1 LVKYRAIP
9 LIQVTAQDN
18 VYLGVLLLPMN
29 SLLRF
34 FESRLSAFPDTPMP
48 LPREGLIKF
57 LWACTKGLRGWLL
70 LFMILSA
77 GIGIYEAM
85 LFAWIGN
92 LVDWLGTYTPQNLW
106 AEKGD
111 TMLLMLAVLII
122 SPFWIALSSLIHFQ
136 TLQGVFPMQMRWR
149 FHQRM
154 LGQSMQ
160 FYQDEFS
167 GRVSAKV
174 MQTALAVRETVMTVT
189 DMFMYVTVYFIT
201 TSVILFNLDS
211 LLLIPFVV
219 WFVLVGLT
227 MWYFI
232 PKLKQTAVI
241 QADARALMTGRI
253 TDAYANIMTVKL
265 FSHSRR
271 ELGYA
276 KNAMGQFLG
285 TVHAQMRW
293 VSYLEVSTHLI
304 SVILVSSTAGIAL
317 YLWQQGAVGVG
328 AIAAATAMALRL
340 NGLTRWIMW
349 QTASLFESIGTVQDG
364 MRTLSA
370 PQTIVDKP
378 NAPALKVTNGN
389 IVFDHVDFSYEGEN
403 GVAAIQTGAKVDEV
417 KTAATTLETSRVRLL
432 DDFHLDIKAGEK
444 IGLVGRSGAGKSTL
458 VNLLLRFFDVDS
470 GKIYIDGQAIN
481 EVTQE
486 SLRQQIGMVTQD
498 TSLLH
503 RTVRE
508 NIAYGRPDATDD
520 EIIFATKQAQAW
532 DFIKELYD
540 DKGNTALDTQVGE
553 RGVKLSGGQRQRIA
567 ISRVMLKNAP
577 ILLLDEATSA
587 LDSEIEFAITES
599 LNDIMTGKTVIAI
612 AHRLST
618 IAALDRLVV
627 MDKGHIIEQG
637 SHNELLVLNGVY
649 ARLWH
654 RQSGGFL
661 GEDS

>member
-1 LVKYRAIP
+1 
-9 LIQVTAQDN
+9 
-18 VYLGVLLLPMN
+18 MN
-29 SLLRF
+29 ALFRF
-34 FESRLSAFPDTPMP
+34 FETRLRAFPETPMP
-48 LPREGLIKF
+48 LPSPREGMLKF
-57 LWACTKGLRGWLL
+57 MWACTKGLRGWLL

-92 LVDWLGTYTPQNLW
+92 IVDWLGVYTPQNLW

-111 TMLLMLAVLII
+111 MLLLILAVMIL
-122 SPFWIALSSLIHFQ
+122 SPLWIALSSFIHFQ

-174 MQTALAVRETVMTVT
+174 MQTALAVRDTVMTVT
-189 DMFMYVTVYFIT
+189 DMFMYVAVYFIT
-201 TSVILFNLDS
+201 SGIILFNLDS
-211 LLLIPFVV
+211 LLLIPFIV
-219 WFVLVGLT
+219 WFVLVWLA

-232 PKLKQTAVI
+232 PKLKQTAIV

-271 ELGYA
+271 ELDYA

-304 SVILVSSTAGIAL
+304 SVILVSSTAGIGI
-317 YLWQQGAVGVG
+317 YLWQQSAVGVG

-378 NAPALKVTNGN
+378 NASILKVSDGH
-389 IVFDHVDFSYEGEN
+389 IVFDHVDFSYEGEDDATGLN
-403 GVAAIQTGAKVDEV
+403 KHKSGKPLDNMNEDAAIPAADSAAGTSYV
-417 KTAATTLETSRVRLL
+417 KLL
-432 DDFHLDIKAGEK
+432 DNFYLDIKSGEK

-458 VNLLLRFFDVDS
+458 VNLLLRFFDVDK
-470 GKIYIDGQAIN
+470 GKIYIDGQAID

-508 NIAYGRPDATDD
+508 NIAYGRPDATDE
-520 EIIFATKQAQAW
+520 EIIIAAKQAQAW
-532 DFIKELYD
+532 DFIKDLYD
-540 DKGNTALDTQVGE
+540 DKGNAGLDTQVGE

-627 MDKGHIIEQG
+627 MDKGRIIEQG
-637 SHNELLVLNGVY
+637 SHDELLAFNGVY
-649 ARLWH
+649 ARLWQ

>member
-1 LVKYRAIP
+1 
-9 LIQVTAQDN
+9 
-18 VYLGVLLLPMN
+18 MN
-29 SLLRF
+29 ALFRF
-34 FESRLSAFPDTPMP
+34 FETRLPAFPETPMP
-48 LPREGLIKF
+48 LPSPRDGMLKF
-57 LWACTKGLRGWLL
+57 LWACTNGLRGWLL
-70 LFMILSA
+70 IFMILSA

-92 LVDWLGTYTPQNLW
+92 IVDWLGVYTPQNLW
-106 AEKGD
+106 LEKGD
-111 TMLLMLAVLII
+111 MLLLMLAVMIV
-122 SPFWIALSSLIHFQ
+122 SPLWIALSSFIHFQ

-174 MQTALAVRETVMTVT
+174 MQTALAVRDTVMTVT

-201 TSVILFNLDS
+201 SGVILFNLDS
-211 LLLIPFVV
+211 LLLIPFIV
-219 WFVLVGLT
+219 WLVLVALT
-227 MWYFI
+227 IWYFI
-232 PKLKQTAVI
+232 PKLKQTAIV

-271 ELGYA
+271 ELSYA

-304 SVILVSSTAGIAL
+304 SVILVSSTAAIGL

-370 PQTIVDKP
+370 PQKIIDKP
-378 NAPALKVTNGN
+378 NAPALKVTEGR
-389 IVFDHVDFSYEGEN
+389 IVFDHVDFSYENHDNTGIEGEH
-403 GVAAIQTGAKVDEV
+403 IDEV
-417 KTAATTLETSRVRLL
+417 NALATTTTKLL
-432 DDFHLDIKAGEK
+432 DNFYLDIKPGEK

-470 GKIYIDGQAIN
+470 GKILIDGQAID

-508 NIAYGRPDATDD
+508 NIAYGRPDATDE
-520 EIIFATKQAQAW
+520 EIITAAKQAQAW
-532 DFIKELYD
+532 DFIKDLYD
-540 DKGNTALDTQVGE
+540 DKGNTGLDTQVGE

-627 MDKGHIIEQG
+627 MDKGQIIEQG
-637 SHNELLVLNGVY
+637 SHDELLNLHGVY

>member
-1 LVKYRAIP
+1 
-9 LIQVTAQDN
+9 
-18 VYLGVLLLPMN
+18 MN
-29 SLLRF
+29 ALFRF
-34 FESRLSAFPDTPMP
+34 FETRLRAFPETPMP
-48 LPREGLIKF
+48 LPSPREGMLKF
-57 LWACTKGLRGWLL
+57 MWACTKGLRGWLL

-92 LVDWLGTYTPQNLW
+92 IVDWLGVYTPQNLW

-111 TMLLMLAVLII
+111 MLLLILAVMIL
-122 SPFWIALSSLIHFQ
+122 SPLWIALSSFIHFQ

-174 MQTALAVRETVMTVT
+174 MQTALAVRDTVMTVT
-189 DMFMYVTVYFIT
+189 DMFMYVAVYFIT
-201 TSVILFNLDS
+201 SGIILFNLDS
-211 LLLIPFVV
+211 LLLIPFIV
-219 WFVLVGLT
+219 WFVLVWLA

-232 PKLKQTAVI
+232 PKLKQTAIV

-271 ELGYA
+271 ELDYA

-304 SVILVSSTAGIAL
+304 SVILVSSTAGIGI
-317 YLWQQGAVGVG
+317 YLWQQSAVGVG

-378 NAPALKVTNGN
+378 NASILKVSDGH
-389 IVFDHVDFSYEGEN
+389 IVFDHVDFSYEGEDDATGLN
-403 GVAAIQTGAKVDEV
+403 KHKSDKPLDNMNEDAAIPAADSAAGTSYAK
-417 KTAATTLETSRVRLL
+417 LL
-432 DDFHLDIKAGEK
+432 DNFYLDIKSGEK

-458 VNLLLRFFDVDS
+458 VNLLLRFFDVDK
-470 GKIYIDGQAIN
+470 GKIYIDGQAID

-508 NIAYGRPDATDD
+508 NIAYGRPDATDE
-520 EIIFATKQAQAW
+520 EIIIAAKQAQAW
-532 DFIKELYD
+532 DFIKDLYD
-540 DKGNTALDTQVGE
+540 DKGNTGLDTQVGE

-627 MDKGHIIEQG
+627 MDKGRIIEQG
-637 SHNELLVLNGVY
+637 SHDELLALNGVY
-649 ARLWH
+649 ARLWQ

>member
-1 LVKYRAIP
+1 
-9 LIQVTAQDN
+9 
-18 VYLGVLLLPMN
+18 MN
-29 SLLRF
+29 ALFRF
-34 FESRLSAFPDTPMP
+34 FETRLPAFPETPMP
-48 LPREGLIKF
+48 LPSPRDGMLKF
-57 LWACTKGLRGWLL
+57 LWACTNGLRGWLL
-70 LFMILSA
+70 IFMILSA

-92 LVDWLGTYTPQNLW
+92 IVDWLGVYTPQNLW
-106 AEKGD
+106 LEKGD
-111 TMLLMLAVLII
+111 MLLLMLAVMIM
-122 SPFWIALSSLIHFQ
+122 SPLWIALSSFIHFQ

-174 MQTALAVRETVMTVT
+174 MQTALAVRDTVMTVT

-201 TSVILFNLDS
+201 SGVILFNLDS
-211 LLLIPFVV
+211 LLLIPFIV
-219 WFVLVGLT
+219 WLVLVALT
-227 MWYFI
+227 IWYFI
-232 PKLKQTAVI
+232 PKLKQTAIV

-271 ELGYA
+271 ELSYA

-304 SVILVSSTAGIAL
+304 SVILVSSTAAIGL

-370 PQTIVDKP
+370 PQKIIDKP
-378 NAPALKVTNGN
+378 NAPALKVTEGR
-389 IVFDHVDFSYEGEN
+389 IVFDHVDFSYENDSDAVEGDSLD
-403 GVAAIQTGAKVDEV
+403 TV
-417 KTAATTLETSRVRLL
+417 KTSATPTTKTKLL
-432 DDFHLDIKAGEK
+432 DNFYLDIKPGEK

-470 GKIYIDGQAIN
+470 GKILIDGQAID

-508 NIAYGRPDATDD
+508 NIAYGRPDATDE
-520 EIIFATKQAQAW
+520 EIITAAKQAQAW
-532 DFIKELYD
+532 DFIKDLYD
-540 DKGNTALDTQVGE
+540 DKGNTGLDTQVGE

-618 IAALDRLVV
+618 IAALDRLVI
-627 MDKGHIIEQG
+627 MDKGQIIEQG
-637 SHNELLVLNGVY
+637 SHDELLNLHGVY

>member
-1 LVKYRAIP
+1 
-9 LIQVTAQDN
+9 
-18 VYLGVLLLPMN
+18 MN
-29 SLLRF
+29 ALFRF
-34 FESRLSAFPDTPMP
+34 FETRLPAFPETPMP
-48 LPREGLIKF
+48 LPSPRDGMLKF
-57 LWACTKGLRGWLL
+57 LWACTNGLRGWLL
-70 LFMILSA
+70 IFMILSA

-92 LVDWLGTYTPQNLW
+92 IVDWLGVYTPQNLW
-106 AEKGD
+106 LEKGD
-111 TMLLMLAVLII
+111 MLLLMLAVMIM
-122 SPFWIALSSLIHFQ
+122 SPLWIALSSFIHFQ

-174 MQTALAVRETVMTVT
+174 MQTALAVRDTVMTVT

-201 TSVILFNLDS
+201 SGVILFNLDS
-211 LLLIPFVV
+211 LLLIPFIV
-219 WFVLVGLT
+219 WLVLVALT
-227 MWYFI
+227 IWYFI
-232 PKLKQTAVI
+232 PKLKQTAIV

-271 ELGYA
+271 ELSYA

-293 VSYLEVSTHLI
+293 VSYLEVSTHMI
-304 SVILVSSTAGIAL
+304 SVILVSSTAAIGL

-370 PQTIVDKP
+370 PQKIIDKP
-378 NAPALKVTNGN
+378 NAPALKVTEGR
-389 IVFDHVDFSYEGEN
+389 IVFDHVDFSYENDSDAVEGDSLD
-403 GVAAIQTGAKVDEV
+403 TV
-417 KTAATTLETSRVRLL
+417 KTSATPTTKTKLL
-432 DDFHLDIKAGEK
+432 DNFYLDIKPGEK

-470 GKIYIDGQAIN
+470 GKILIDGQAID

-508 NIAYGRPDATDD
+508 NIAYGRPDATDE
-520 EIIFATKQAQAW
+520 EIITAAKQAQAW
-532 DFIKELYD
+532 DFIKDLYD
-540 DKGNTALDTQVGE
+540 DKGNTGLDTQVGE

-627 MDKGHIIEQG
+627 MDKGQIIEQG
-637 SHNELLVLNGVY
+637 SHDELLNLHGVY

>member
-1 LVKYRAIP
+1 
-9 LIQVTAQDN
+9 
-18 VYLGVLLLPMN
+18 
-29 SLLRF
+29 
-34 FESRLSAFPDTPMP
+34 MP
-48 LPREGLIKF
+48 LPSPREGMLKF
-57 LWACTKGLRGWLL
+57 MWACTKGLRGWLL

-92 LVDWLGTYTPQNLW
+92 IVDWLGVYTPQNLW

-111 TMLLMLAVLII
+111 MLLLILAVMIL
-122 SPFWIALSSLIHFQ
+122 SPLWIALSSFIHFQ

-174 MQTALAVRETVMTVT
+174 MQTALAVRDTVMTVT
-189 DMFMYVTVYFIT
+189 DMFMYVAVYFIT
-201 TSVILFNLDS
+201 SGIILFNLDS
-211 LLLIPFVV
+211 LLLIPFIV
-219 WFVLVGLT
+219 WFVLVWLA

-232 PKLKQTAVI
+232 PKLKQTAIV

-271 ELGYA
+271 ELDYA

-304 SVILVSSTAGIAL
+304 SVILVSSTAGIGI
-317 YLWQQGAVGVG
+317 YLWQQSAVGVG

-378 NAPALKVTNGN
+378 NASILKVSDGR
-389 IVFDHVDFSYEGEN
+389 IVFDRVDFSYEGEDDATGLN
-403 GVAAIQTGAKVDEV
+403 KHKSDKPLDNMNEDAAIPAADSAAGTSYAK
-417 KTAATTLETSRVRLL
+417 LL
-432 DDFHLDIKAGEK
+432 DNFYLDIKPGEK

-458 VNLLLRFFDVDS
+458 VNLLLRFFDVDK
-470 GKIYIDGQAIN
+470 GKIYIDGQAID

-508 NIAYGRPDATDD
+508 NIAYGRPDATDE
-520 EIIFATKQAQAW
+520 EIITAAKQAQAW
-532 DFIKELYD
+532 DFIKDLYD
-540 DKGNTALDTQVGE
+540 DKGNTGLDTQVGE

-627 MDKGHIIEQG
+627 MDKGRIIEQG
-637 SHNELLVLNGVY
+637 SHDELLALNGVY
-649 ARLWH
+649 ARLWQ

>member
-1 LVKYRAIP
+1 
-9 LIQVTAQDN
+9 
-18 VYLGVLLLPMN
+18 MN
-29 SLLRF
+29 ALFRF
-34 FESRLSAFPDTPMP
+34 FENRLSAFPDTPMP
-48 LPREGLIKF
+48 LPSPRDGLLKF
-57 LWACTKGLRGWLL
+57 LWACTTGLRGWLL
-70 LFMILSA
+70 LFVILSA
-77 GIGIYEAM
+77 GIGVYEAM

-92 LVDWLGTYTPQNLW
+92 IVDWLGIYTPAMLW

-111 TMLLMLAVLII
+111 MLLLMLAVMLA
-122 SPFWIALSSLIHFQ
+122 SPVWIALTSFIHFQ

-174 MQTALAVRETVMTVT
+174 MQTALAVRDTVLTVA
-189 DMFMYVTVYFIT
+189 DMFTYVTVYFIT

-219 WFVLVGLT
+219 WFVLVALAI
-227 MWYFI
+227 WFFI
-232 PKLKQTAVI
+232 PRLKRTAIV

-304 SVILVSSTAGIAL
+304 SVILVSSTAGIGL

-370 PQTIVDKP
+370 PQTIVDVP
-378 NAPALKVTNGN
+378 NAQELKVTDGH
-389 IVFDHVDFSYEGEN
+389 IVFDHVDFSYESENVTDIEGERIDEIKPSS
-403 GVAAIQTGAKVDEV
+403 ALTKSEV
-417 KTAATTLETSRVRLL
+417 KLL
-432 DDFHLDIKAGEK
+432 DNFYLDIKPGEK

-470 GKIYIDGQAIN
+470 GKICIDGQAID
-481 EVTQE
+481 EVTQD
-486 SLRQQIGMVTQD
+486 SLRAQIGMVTQD

-503 RTVRE
+503 RTIRE
-508 NIAYGRPDATDD
+508 NIAYGRPDASNE
-520 EIIFATKQAQAW
+520 EIIVATKQAQAW
-532 DFIKELYD
+532 DFIKDLYD
-540 DKGNTALDTQVGE
+540 DKGNTGLDTQVGE

-627 MDKGHIIEQG
+627 MDRGRIIEQG
-637 SHNELLVLNGVY
+637 SHEELLALNGVY
-649 ARLWH
+649 AGLWQ

-661 GEDS
+661 GAES

>member
-1 LVKYRAIP
+1 
-9 LIQVTAQDN
+9 
-18 VYLGVLLLPMN
+18 MN
-29 SLLRF
+29 ALFRF
-34 FESRLSAFPDTPMP
+34 FENRLPAFPESPMP
-48 LPREGLIKF
+48 LPSPRDGLLRF

-85 LFAWIGN
+85 LFAWIGDI
-92 LVDWLGTYTPQNLW
+92 VDWLGIYTPQNLW
-106 AEKGD
+106 TEKGD
-111 TMLLMLAVLII
+111 MLLLMFAVMLV
-122 SPFWIALSSLIHFQ
+122 SPFWIALSSFIHFQ

-174 MQTALAVRETVMTVT
+174 MQTALAVRDTVMTVT

-201 TSVILFNLDS
+201 TGVILFNLDS
-211 LLLIPFVV
+211 LLLIPFIA

-227 MWYFI
+227 MWFFI
-232 PKLKQTAVI
+232 PRLKRTAIV
-241 QADARALMTGRI
+241 QADARALMVGRI

-304 SVILVSSTAGIAL
+304 SVILVSSTAGIGL

-370 PQTIVDKP
+370 PQTIIDKP
-378 NAPALKVTNGN
+378 NAPALNVTDGH
-389 IVFDHVDFSYEGEN
+389 IVFDHVDFSYEGEEN
-403 GVAAIQTGAKVDEV
+403 TDVEGERVDEIE
-417 KTAATTLETSRVRLL
+417 TAATALNASQIKLL
-432 DDFHLDIKAGEK
+432 DNFYLDIKPGEK

-458 VNLLLRFFDVDS
+458 VNLLLRFFDVDK
-470 GKIYIDGQAIN
+470 GKILIDGQAID

-486 SLRQQIGMVTQD
+486 SLRGQIGMVTQD

-508 NIAYGRPDATDD
+508 NIAYGRPDASDE
-520 EIIFATKQAQAW
+520 EIIHAAKQAQAW
-532 DFIKELYD
+532 DFIKDLYD
-540 DKGNTALDTQVGE
+540 DKGNTGLDTQVGE

-627 MDKGHIIEQG
+627 MDQGHIIEQG
-637 SHNELLVLNGVY
+637 SHDELLAIDGVY
-649 ARLWH
+649 ARLWQ

>member
-1 LVKYRAIP
+1 
-9 LIQVTAQDN
+9 
-18 VYLGVLLLPMN
+18 
-29 SLLRF
+29 
-34 FESRLSAFPDTPMP
+34 MP
-48 LPREGLIKF
+48 LPSPREGMLKF
-57 LWACTKGLRGWLL
+57 MWACTKGLRGWLL

-92 LVDWLGTYTPQNLW
+92 IVDWLGVYTPQNLW

-111 TMLLMLAVLII
+111 MLLLILAVMIL
-122 SPFWIALSSLIHFQ
+122 SPLWIALSSFIHFQ

-174 MQTALAVRETVMTVT
+174 MQTALAVRDTVMTVT
-189 DMFMYVTVYFIT
+189 DMFMYVAVYFIT
-201 TSVILFNLDS
+201 SGIILFNLDS
-211 LLLIPFVV
+211 LLLIPFIV
-219 WFVLVGLT
+219 WFVLVWLA

-232 PKLKQTAVI
+232 PKLKQTAIV

-271 ELGYA
+271 ELDYA

-304 SVILVSSTAGIAL
+304 SVILVSSTAGIGI
-317 YLWQQGAVGVG
+317 YLWQQSAVGVG

-378 NAPALKVTNGN
+378 NASILKVSDGH
-389 IVFDHVDFSYEGEN
+389 IVFDHVDFSYEGEDDATGLN
-403 GVAAIQTGAKVDEV
+403 KHKSDKPLDNMNEDAVIPAADSAAGTSYAK
-417 KTAATTLETSRVRLL
+417 LL
-432 DDFHLDIKAGEK
+432 DNFYLDIKSGEK

-458 VNLLLRFFDVDS
+458 VNLLLRFFDVDK
-470 GKIYIDGQAIN
+470 GKIYIDGQAID

-508 NIAYGRPDATDD
+508 NIAYGRPDATDE
-520 EIIFATKQAQAW
+520 EIITAAKQAQAW
-532 DFIKELYD
+532 DFIKDLYD
-540 DKGNTALDTQVGE
+540 DKGNTGLDTQVGE

-627 MDKGHIIEQG
+627 MDKGRIIEQG
-637 SHNELLVLNGVY
+637 SHDELLALNGVY
-649 ARLWH
+649 ARLWQ

>member
-1 LVKYRAIP
+1 
-9 LIQVTAQDN
+9 
-18 VYLGVLLLPMN
+18 MN
-29 SLLRF
+29 ALFRF
-34 FESRLSAFPDTPMP
+34 FENRLPAFPETPMP
-48 LPREGLIKF
+48 LPSPRDGMLKF
-57 LWACTKGLRGWLL
+57 LWACTNGLRGWLL
-70 LFMILSA
+70 LFMVLSA

-92 LVDWLGTYTPQNLW
+92 IVDWLGVYTPQNLW

-111 TMLLMLAVLII
+111 MLLLMLAVMIV
-122 SPFWIALSSLIHFQ
+122 SPIWITLSSLVHFQ

-174 MQTALAVRETVMTVT
+174 MQTALAVRDTVMTVT
-189 DMFMYVTVYFIT
+189 DMFMYVAVYFIT
-201 TSVILFNLDS
+201 SGVILFNLDS
-211 LLLIPFVV
+211 LLLIPFIV
-219 WFVLVGLT
+219 WFVLVALCI
-227 MWYFI
+227 WYFI
-232 PKLKQTAVI
+232 PKLKLTAIV

-271 ELGYA
+271 ELSYA

-293 VSYLEVSTHLI
+293 VSYLEVSTHMI
-304 SVILVSSTAGIAL
+304 SVILVSGTAGIGI

-378 NAPALKVTNGN
+378 NAPTVKVTEGR
-389 IVFDHVDFSYEGEN
+389 IVFDHVDFSYEHDDNTDIEGEH
-403 GVAAIQTGAKVDEV
+403 IDEV
-417 KTAATTLETSRVRLL
+417 NASATKTTKLL
-432 DDFHLDIKAGEK
+432 DNFYLDIKPGEK

-458 VNLLLRFFDVDS
+458 VNLLLRFFDVDK
-470 GKIYIDGQAIN
+470 GKILIDGQAIDD
-481 EVTQE
+481 VTQE

-508 NIAYGRPDATDD
+508 NIAYGRPDATDE
-520 EIIFATKQAQAW
+520 EIMTAAKQAQAW
-532 DFIKELYD
+532 DFIKDLYD
-540 DKGNTALDTQVGE
+540 DKGNTGLNTQVGE

-627 MDKGHIIEQG
+627 MDKGQIIEQG
-637 SHNELLVLNGVY
+637 SHDELLALQGVY

>member
-1 LVKYRAIP
+1 
-9 LIQVTAQDN
+9 
-18 VYLGVLLLPMN
+18 MN
-29 SLLRF
+29 ALFRF
-34 FESRLSAFPDTPMP
+34 FENRLSAFPDTPMP
-48 LPREGLIKF
+48 LPSPRDGLLKF
-57 LWACTKGLRGWLL
+57 LWACTTGLRGWLL
-70 LFMILSA
+70 LFVILSA
-77 GIGIYEAM
+77 GIGVYEAM

-92 LVDWLGTYTPQNLW
+92 IVDWLGIYTPAMLW

-111 TMLLMLAVLII
+111 MLLLMLAVMIA
-122 SPFWIALSSLIHFQ
+122 SPVWIALTSFIHFQ

-174 MQTALAVRETVMTVT
+174 MQTALAVRDTVLTVA
-189 DMFMYVTVYFIT
+189 DMFTYVTVYFIT

-219 WFVLVGLT
+219 WFVLVALAI
-227 MWYFI
+227 WFFI
-232 PKLKQTAVI
+232 PRLKRTAIV

-304 SVILVSSTAGIAL
+304 SVILVRSTAGIGL

-370 PQTIVDKP
+370 PQTIVDAP
-378 NAPALKVTNGN
+378 NAQELKVTDGH
-389 IVFDHVDFSYEGEN
+389 IVFDHVDFSYESENVTDIEGERIDEIKPSS
-403 GVAAIQTGAKVDEV
+403 ALTKSEV
-417 KTAATTLETSRVRLL
+417 KLL
-432 DDFHLDIKAGEK
+432 DNFYLDIKPGEK

-470 GKIYIDGQAIN
+470 GKICIDGQAID
-481 EVTQE
+481 EVTQD
-486 SLRQQIGMVTQD
+486 SLRAQIGMVTQD

-503 RTVRE
+503 RTIRE
-508 NIAYGRPDATDD
+508 NIAYGRPDASDE
-520 EIIFATKQAQAW
+520 EIIVATKQAQAW
-532 DFIKELYD
+532 DFIKDLYD
-540 DKGNTALDTQVGE
+540 DKGNTGLDTQVGE

-627 MDKGHIIEQG
+627 MDRGRIIEQG
-637 SHNELLVLNGVY
+637 SHEELLALNGVY
-649 ARLWH
+649 AGLWQ

-661 GEDS
+661 GAES

>member
-1 LVKYRAIP
+1 
-9 LIQVTAQDN
+9 
-18 VYLGVLLLPMN
+18 MN
-29 SLLRF
+29 ALFRF
-34 FESRLSAFPDTPMP
+34 FENRLPAFPNTPMP
-48 LPREGLIKF
+48 LPSPSDGMLQF
-57 LWACTKGLRGWLL
+57 LWACTKGLRSWLL
-70 LFMILSA
+70 LFMVLSA

-85 LFAWIGN
+85 LFAWIGDI
-92 LVDWLGTYTPQNLW
+92 VDWLGVYTPQNLW
-106 AEKGD
+106 LEKGD
-111 TMLLMLAVLII
+111 MLLLMLAVMIV
-122 SPFWIALSSLIHFQ
+122 SPFWIALSSFIHFQ

-174 MQTALAVRETVMTVT
+174 MQTALAVRDTVMTVT
-189 DMFMYVTVYFIT
+189 DMFMYVTVYFV
-201 TSVILFNLDS
+201 TSGIILFNLDG
-211 LLLIPFVV
+211 LLLIPFIL
-219 WFVLVGLT
+219 WFGLVALAI
-227 MWYFI
+227 WYFI
-232 PKLKQTAVI
+232 PKLKQTAIV

-293 VSYLEVSTHLI
+293 VSYLEIFTHLI
-304 SVILVSSTAGIAL
+304 SVILVSSTAGIGL
-317 YLWQQGAVGVG
+317 YLWQQSAVGVG

-378 NAPALKVTNGN
+378 DAAELRVTEGH
-389 IVFDHVDFSYEGEN
+389 IVFDHVDFSYENEDQDN
-403 GVAAIQTGAKVDEV
+403 YHATD
-417 KTAATTLETSRVRLL
+417 KTFKPSVATTDMAQDNSVKLL
-432 DDFHLDIKAGEK
+432 DDFYLDIKPGEK

-458 VNLLLRFFDVDS
+458 VNLLLRFFDVDR
-470 GKIYIDGQAIN
+470 GKIYIDGQAIDD
-481 EVTQE
+481 VTQD

-503 RTVRE
+503 RTIRE
-508 NIAYGRPDATDD
+508 NIAYGRPGASDE
-520 EIIFATKQAQAW
+520 EIIHAAKQAQAW
-532 DFIKELYD
+532 DFIKDLYD
-540 DKGNTALDTQVGE
+540 DKGNTGLDTQVGE

-627 MDKGHIIEQG
+627 MEKGRIIEQG
-637 SHNELLVLNGVY
+637 SHDELLAQDGVY
-649 ARLWH
+649 ARLWQ

-661 GEDS
+661 GEDTP

>member
-1 LVKYRAIP
+1 
-9 LIQVTAQDN
+9 
-18 VYLGVLLLPMN
+18 
-29 SLLRF
+29 
-34 FESRLSAFPDTPMP
+34 MP
-48 LPREGLIKF
+48 LPSPRDGLMRF
-57 LWACTKGLRGWLL
+57 LWACSKGLRGWLL
-70 LFMILSA
+70 LFMFLSA
-77 GIGIYEAM
+77 GIGVYEAM

-92 LVDWLGTYTPQNLW
+92 IVDWLGIYTPQTLW
-106 AEKGD
+106 SEKGD
-111 TMLLMLAVLII
+111 VLLLMLAVLII
-122 SPFWIALSSLIHFQ
+122 SPFWIALSSFIHFQ

-174 MQTALAVRETVMTVT
+174 MQTALAVRDTILTVT
-189 DMFMYVTVYFIT
+189 DMFTYVAVYFLT
-201 TSVILFNLDS
+201 TGIILFNLDS
-211 LLLIPFVV
+211 LLLIPFAI
-219 WFVLVGLT
+219 WLVLVAVT
-227 MWYFI
+227 IRYFI
-232 PKLKQTAVI
+232 PRLKRTAIV
-241 QADARALMTGRI
+241 QADARALMVGRI

-304 SVILVSSTAGIAL
+304 SVILVSTTAGIGL

-370 PQTIVDKP
+370 PQTIVDVP
-378 NAPALKVTNGN
+378 NAPELKVTDGH
-389 IVFDHVDFSYEGEN
+389 IVFDHVDFSYEGEEEN
-403 GVAAIQTGAKVDEV
+403 IEGERLDEV
-417 KTAATTLETSRVRLL
+417 NTAGTALTKTEIKLL
-432 DDFHLDIKAGEK
+432 DNFYLNIKAGEK

-458 VNLLLRFFDVDS
+458 VNLLLRFFDVDK
-470 GKIYIDGQAIN
+470 GQICIDGQAIDQ
-481 EVTQE
+481 VTQE

-508 NIAYGRPDATDD
+508 NIAYGRPDATDE
-520 EIIFATKQAQAW
+520 EIITAARQAQAW
-532 DFIKELYD
+532 DFIKDLYD
-540 DKGNTALDTQVGE
+540 DKGNTGLDTQVGE

-599 LNDIMTGKTVIAI
+599 LNDIMQGKTVIAI

-627 MDKGHIIEQG
+627 MDQGHIIEQG
-637 SHNELLVLNGVY
+637 SHEELLELDGVY
-649 ARLWH
+649 AGLWQ

-661 GEDS
+661 GEES

>member
-1 LVKYRAIP
+1 
-9 LIQVTAQDN
+9 
-18 VYLGVLLLPMN
+18 MN
-29 SLLRF
+29 ALFRF
-34 FESRLSAFPDTPMP
+34 FETRLPAFPETPMP
-48 LPREGLIKF
+48 LPSPRDGMLKF
-57 LWACTKGLRGWLL
+57 MWACTKGLRGWLL

-92 LVDWLGTYTPQNLW
+92 IVDWLGVYTPQNLW

-111 TMLLMLAVLII
+111 MLLLILAVMIL
-122 SPFWIALSSLIHFQ
+122 SPLWIALSSFIHFQ

-174 MQTALAVRETVMTVT
+174 MQTALAVRDTVMTVT
-189 DMFMYVTVYFIT
+189 DMFMYVAVYFIT
-201 TSVILFNLDS
+201 SGIILFNLDS
-211 LLLIPFVV
+211 LLLIPFIV
-219 WFVLVGLT
+219 WFVLVWLA

-232 PKLKQTAVI
+232 PKLKQTAIV

-271 ELGYA
+271 ELDYA

-304 SVILVSSTAGIAL
+304 SVILVSSTAGIGI
-317 YLWQQGAVGVG
+317 YLWQQSAVGVG

-378 NAPALKVTNGN
+378 NASILKVSDGH
-389 IVFDHVDFSYEGEN
+389 IVFDHVDFSYEGEDDATGLN
-403 GVAAIQTGAKVDEV
+403 KHKSDKPLDNMNEDAAIPAVDSAAGTSYAK
-417 KTAATTLETSRVRLL
+417 LL
-432 DDFHLDIKAGEK
+432 DNFYLDIKSGEK

-458 VNLLLRFFDVDS
+458 VNLLLRFFDVDK
-470 GKIYIDGQAIN
+470 GKIYIDGQAID

-508 NIAYGRPDATDD
+508 NIAYGRPDATDE
-520 EIIFATKQAQAW
+520 EIITAAKQAQAW
-532 DFIKELYD
+532 DFIKDLYD
-540 DKGNTALDTQVGE
+540 DKGNTGLDTQVGE

-627 MDKGHIIEQG
+627 MDKGRIIEQG
-637 SHNELLVLNGVY
+637 SHDELLALNGVY
-649 ARLWH
+649 ARVWQ

>member
-1 LVKYRAIP
+1 
-9 LIQVTAQDN
+9 
-18 VYLGVLLLPMN
+18 MN
-29 SLLRF
+29 ALFRF
-34 FESRLSAFPDTPMP
+34 FENRLSAFPDTPMP
-48 LPREGLIKF
+48 LPSPTDGLLKF

-77 GIGIYEAM
+77 GIGVYEAM

-92 LVDWLGTYTPQNLW
+92 IVDWLGVYTPQNLW

-111 TMLLMLAVLII
+111 LLLLMLAVMIL
-122 SPFWIALSSLIHFQ
+122 SPLWIALSSFIHFQ

-174 MQTALAVRETVMTVT
+174 MQTALAVRDTVMTVT
-189 DMFMYVTVYFIT
+189 DMFTYVTVYFIT
-201 TSVILFNLDS
+201 SGIILFNLDS
-211 LLLIPFVV
+211 LLLTPFII
-219 WFVLVGLT
+219 WFVLVGFT
-227 MWYFI
+227 IWFFI
-232 PKLKQTAVI
+232 PRLKRTAIV
-241 QADARALMTGRI
+241 QADARALMVGRI

-304 SVILVSSTAGIAL
+304 SVILVSSTAGIGL

-370 PQTIVDKP
+370 PQTIIDVP
-378 NAPALKVTNGN
+378 NASALKVTDGH
-389 IVFDHVDFSYEGEN
+389 IVFDNVDFSYEDEN
-403 GVAAIQTGAKVDEV
+403 TVNAAASESD
-417 KTAATTLETSRVRLL
+417 ATSPTLTSAPIKLL
-432 DDFHLDIKAGEK
+432 DSFYLDIKPGEK

-470 GKIYIDGQAIN
+470 GKIYIDDQAID

-508 NIAYGRPDATDD
+508 NIAYGRPDATDE

-532 DFIKELYD
+532 DFIKDLYD
-540 DKGNTALDTQVGE
+540 DKGNTGLDTQVGE

-627 MDKGHIIEQG
+627 MDKGQIIEQG
-637 SHNELLVLNGVY
+637 SHDELLALKGVY
-649 ARLWH
+649 AGLWQ

-661 GEDS
+661 GEDN

>member
-1 LVKYRAIP
+1 
-9 LIQVTAQDN
+9 
-18 VYLGVLLLPMN
+18 MN
-29 SLLRF
+29 ALFRF
-34 FESRLSAFPDTPMP
+34 FETRLSAFPDTPMP
-48 LPREGLIKF
+48 LPSPRDGLMKF

-92 LVDWLGTYTPQNLW
+92 IVDWLGIYTPQNLW
-106 AEKGD
+106 SEKGD
-111 TMLLMLAVLII
+111 ILLLMLAVMLV
-122 SPFWIALSSLIHFQ
+122 SPFWIALSSFIHFQ

-154 LGQSMQ
+154 LSQSMQ

-174 MQTALAVRETVMTVT
+174 MQTALAVRDTVMTVA

-201 TSVILFNLDS
+201 TGVILFNLDS
-211 LLLIPFVV
+211 LLLIPFII
-219 WFVLVGLT
+219 WFVLVSLC

-232 PKLKQTAVI
+232 PKLKVTAIV
-241 QADARALMTGRI
+241 QADARALMVGRI

-304 SVILVSSTAGIAL
+304 SVILVSSTAGIGL

-378 NAPALKVTNGN
+378 NAPKLKVTQGR
-389 IVFDHVDFSYEGEN
+389 IIFDHVDFGYEGNKDLDVE
-403 GVAAIQTGAKVDEV
+403 GARIDEIPTMETTAIS
-417 KTAATTLETSRVRLL
+417 SRVKLL
-432 DDFHLDIKAGEK
+432 DDFYLDIKAGEK

-470 GKIYIDGQAIN
+470 GKILIDDQAIDQ
-481 EVTQE
+481 VTQE

-508 NIAYGRPDATDD
+508 NIAYGRPNASDE
-520 EIIFATKQAQAW
+520 EIITAAKQAQAW
-532 DFIKELYD
+532 EFVKDLYD
-540 DKGNTALDTQVGE
+540 DKGNTGLDTQVGE

-577 ILLLDEATSA
+577 VLLLDEATSA

-599 LNDIMTGKTVIAI
+599 LNDIMKGKTVIAI

-627 MDKGHIIEQG
+627 MDQGRIIEQG
-637 SHNELLVLNGVY
+637 SHDELLELNGVY

-654 RQSGGFL
+654 RQSGDFL
-661 GEDS
+661 GELE

>member
-1 LVKYRAIP
+1 
-9 LIQVTAQDN
+9 
-18 VYLGVLLLPMN
+18 MN
-29 SLLRF
+29 ALFRF
-34 FESRLSAFPDTPMP
+34 FENRLPAFPDTPMP
-48 LPREGLIKF
+48 LPSPRQGLLRF

-70 LFMILSA
+70 FFMILSA

-92 LVDWLGTYTPQNLW
+92 IVDWLGIYTPQTLW
-106 AEKGD
+106 TEKGD
-111 TMLLMLAVLII
+111 VLLLMLAVMLL
-122 SPFWIALSSLIHFQ
+122 SPFWIALSSFIHFQ
-136 TLQGVFPMQMRWR
+136 SIQGVFPMQMRWR
-149 FHQRM
+149 FHQHM

-174 MQTALAVRETVMTVT
+174 MQTALAVRDTVMTVT
-189 DMFMYVTVYFIT
+189 DMFMYVIVYFIT
-201 TSVILFNLDS
+201 TGVILFNLDS
-211 LLLIPFVV
+211 LLLIPFII
-219 WFVLVGLT
+219 WFVLVGFTLRF
-227 MWYFI
+227 FI
-232 PKLKQTAVI
+232 PKLKRTAIV
-241 QADARALMTGRI
+241 QADARALMVGRI

-293 VSYLEVSTHLI
+293 VSYLEISTHLI
-304 SVILVSSTAGIAL
+304 SVILVSSTAGIGI
-317 YLWQQGAVGVG
+317 YLWQQGDIGVG

-340 NGLTRWIMW
+340 NGLTQWIMW
-349 QTASLFESIGTVQDG
+349 QTASLFESIGTAQDG

-370 PQTIVDKP
+370 PQTIVDAP
-378 NAPALKVTNGN
+378 NASNLKVTDGH
-389 IVFDHVDFSYEGEN
+389 IVFDRVDFSYEGEDDIE
-403 GVAAIQTGAKVDEV
+403 GERIDEV
-417 KTAATTLETSRVRLL
+417 DTEGTALIPSQVKLL
-432 DDFHLDIKAGEK
+432 DNFYLDIKPGEK

-458 VNLLLRFFDVDS
+458 VNLLLRFFDVDK
-470 GKIYIDGQAIN
+470 GKIYIDGQAID

-508 NIAYGRPDATDD
+508 NIAYGRPDASDE
-520 EIIFATKQAQAW
+520 EIILATKQAQAW
-532 DFIKELYD
+532 EFIKDLYD
-540 DKGNTALDTQVGE
+540 DKGNTGLDTQVGE

-587 LDSEIEFAITES
+587 LDSEIEYAITES

-627 MDKGHIIEQG
+627 MDKGQIIEQG
-637 SHNELLVLNGVY
+637 SHDELLALNGVY
-649 ARLWH
+649 AGLWQ

-661 GEDS
+661 GENN

>member
-1 LVKYRAIP
+1 
-9 LIQVTAQDN
+9 
-18 VYLGVLLLPMN
+18 MN
-29 SLLRF
+29 ALFRF
-34 FESRLSAFPDTPMP
+34 FENRLSAFPDTPMP
-48 LPREGLIKF
+48 LPSPRDGLLKF
-57 LWACTKGLRGWLL
+57 LWACTTGLRGWLL
-70 LFMILSA
+70 LFVILSA
-77 GIGIYEAM
+77 GIGVYEAM

-92 LVDWLGTYTPQNLW
+92 IVDWLGIYTPAMLW

-111 TMLLMLAVLII
+111 MLLLMLAVMLA
-122 SPFWIALSSLIHFQ
+122 SPVWIALTSFIHFQ

-174 MQTALAVRETVMTVT
+174 MQTALAVRDTVLTVA
-189 DMFMYVTVYFIT
+189 DMFTYVTVYFIT

-219 WFVLVGLT
+219 WFVLVALAI
-227 MWYFI
+227 WFFI
-232 PKLKQTAVI
+232 PRLKRTAIV

-304 SVILVSSTAGIAL
+304 SVILVSSTAGIGL

-370 PQTIVDKP
+370 PQTIVDVP
-378 NAPALKVTNGN
+378 NAQELKVTDGH
-389 IVFDHVDFSYEGEN
+389 IVFDHVDFSYESENVTDIEGER
-403 GVAAIQTGAKVDEV
+403 I
-417 KTAATTLETSRVRLL
+417 
-432 DDFHLDIKAGEK
+432 
-444 IGLVGRSGAGKSTL
+444 
-458 VNLLLRFFDVDS
+458 
-470 GKIYIDGQAIN
+470 
-481 EVTQE
+481 
-486 SLRQQIGMVTQD
+486 
-498 TSLLH
+498 
-503 RTVRE
+503 
-508 NIAYGRPDATDD
+508 D
-520 EIIFATKQAQAW
+520 EIKP
-532 DFIKELYD
+532 
-540 DKGNTALDTQVGE
+540 
-553 RGVKLSGGQRQRIA
+553 S
-567 ISRVMLKNAP
+567 
-577 ILLLDEATSA
+577 SA
-587 LDSEIEFAITES
+587 LT
-599 LNDIMTGKTVIAI
+599 NQK
-612 AHRLST
+612 
-618 IAALDRLVV
+618 
-627 MDKGHIIEQG
+627 
-637 SHNELLVLNGVY
+637 
-649 ARLWH
+649 
-654 RQSGGFL
+654 
-661 GEDS
+661 

>member
-1 LVKYRAIP
+1 
-9 LIQVTAQDN
+9 
-18 VYLGVLLLPMN
+18 MN
-29 SLLRF
+29 ALFRF
-34 FESRLSAFPDTPMP
+34 FETRLPAFPDTPMP
-48 LPREGLIKF
+48 LPSPSDGMLKF

-92 LVDWLGTYTPQNLW
+92 IVDWLGVYTPQNLW
-106 AEKGD
+106 TEKGD
-111 TMLLMLAVLII
+111 MLLLMLAVMIV
-122 SPFWIALSSLIHFQ
+122 SPLWIAFSSFIHFQ

-174 MQTALAVRETVMTVT
+174 MQTALAVRDTVMTVT
-189 DMFMYVTVYFIT
+189 DMFMYVAVYFIT
-201 TSVILFNLDS
+201 TGVILFNLDS
-211 LLLIPFVV
+211 LLLIPFIA
-219 WFVLVGLT
+219 WFVLVWLA

-232 PKLKQTAVI
+232 PKLKQTAIV

-304 SVILVSSTAGIAL
+304 SVILVSSTAGISL
-317 YLWQQGAVGVG
+317 YLWQQGAIGVG

-340 NGLTRWIMW
+340 NGLTQWIMW

-378 NAPALKVTNGN
+378 NAPALTVTDGR
-389 IVFDHVDFSYEGEN
+389 IVFDHVDFSYESEDDDTGLNTHKLAKRLEN
-403 GVAAIQTGAKVDEV
+403 VTEDGIDYAAGTSYAK
-417 KTAATTLETSRVRLL
+417 LL
-432 DDFHLDIKAGEK
+432 DNFYLDIKPGEK

-458 VNLLLRFFDVDS
+458 VNLLLRFFDVDK
-470 GKIYIDGQAIN
+470 GKIYIDGQAID

-508 NIAYGRPDATDD
+508 NIAYGRPDATDE
-520 EIIFATKQAQAW
+520 EIITAAKQAQAW
-532 DFIKELYD
+532 DFVEGLYD
-540 DKGNTALDTQVGE
+540 DKGNTGLDTQVGE

-637 SHNELLVLNGVY
+637 SHDELLALNGVY

>member
-1 LVKYRAIP
+1 
-9 LIQVTAQDN
+9 
-18 VYLGVLLLPMN
+18 MN
-29 SLLRF
+29 ALFRF
-34 FESRLSAFPDTPMP
+34 FENRLSAFPDTPMP
-48 LPREGLIKF
+48 LPSPRDGLLKF
-57 LWACTKGLRGWLL
+57 LWACTTGLRGWLL
-70 LFMILSA
+70 LFVILSA
-77 GIGIYEAM
+77 GIGVYEAM

-92 LVDWLGTYTPQNLW
+92 IVDWLGIYTPAMLW

-111 TMLLMLAVLII
+111 MLLLMLAVMIA
-122 SPFWIALSSLIHFQ
+122 SPVWIALTSFIHFQ

-174 MQTALAVRETVMTVT
+174 MQTALAVRDTVLTVA
-189 DMFMYVTVYFIT
+189 DMFTYVTVYFIT

-219 WFVLVGLT
+219 WFVLVALAI
-227 MWYFI
+227 WFFI
-232 PKLKQTAVI
+232 PRLKRTAIV

-304 SVILVSSTAGIAL
+304 SVTLVSSTAGIGL

-370 PQTIVDKP
+370 PQTIVDAP
-378 NAPALKVTNGN
+378 NAQELKVTDGH
-389 IVFDHVDFSYEGEN
+389 IVFDHVDFSYESENVTDIEGERIDEIKPSS
-403 GVAAIQTGAKVDEV
+403 ALTKSEV
-417 KTAATTLETSRVRLL
+417 KLL
-432 DDFHLDIKAGEK
+432 DNFYLDIKPGEK
-444 IGLVGRSGAGKSTL
+444 IGLVGSSGAGKSTL

-470 GKIYIDGQAIN
+470 GKICIDGQAID
-481 EVTQE
+481 EVTQD
-486 SLRQQIGMVTQD
+486 SLRAQIGMVTQD

-503 RTVRE
+503 RTIRE
-508 NIAYGRPDATDD
+508 NIAYGRPDASDE
-520 EIIFATKQAQAW
+520 EIIVATKQAQAW
-532 DFIKELYD
+532 DFIKDLYD
-540 DKGNTALDTQVGE
+540 DKGNTGLDTQVGE

-627 MDKGHIIEQG
+627 MDRGRIIEQG
-637 SHNELLVLNGVY
+637 SHEELLALNGVY
-649 ARLWH
+649 AGLWQ

-661 GEDS
+661 GAES

>member
-1 LVKYRAIP
+1 
-9 LIQVTAQDN
+9 
-18 VYLGVLLLPMN
+18 MN
-29 SLLRF
+29 ALFRF
-34 FESRLSAFPDTPMP
+34 FETRLPAFPETPMP
-48 LPREGLIKF
+48 LPSPRDGMLKF
-57 LWACTKGLRGWLL
+57 LWACTNGLRGWLL
-70 LFMILSA
+70 IFMILSA

-92 LVDWLGTYTPQNLW
+92 IVDWLGVYTPQNLW
-106 AEKGD
+106 LEKGD
-111 TMLLMLAVLII
+111 MLLLMLAVMIM
-122 SPFWIALSSLIHFQ
+122 SPLWIALSSFIHFQ

-174 MQTALAVRETVMTVT
+174 MQTALAVRDTVMTVT

-201 TSVILFNLDS
+201 SGVILFNLDS
-211 LLLIPFVV
+211 LLLIPFIV
-219 WFVLVGLT
+219 WLVLVALT
-227 MWYFI
+227 IWYFI
-232 PKLKQTAVI
+232 PKLKQTAIV

-271 ELGYA
+271 ELSYA

-293 VSYLEVSTHLI
+293 VSYLEVSTYI
-304 SVILVSSTAGIAL
+304 SVILVSGTAAIGL

-370 PQTIVDKP
+370 PQKIIDKP
-378 NAPALKVTNGN
+378 NAPALKVTEGR
-389 IVFDHVDFSYEGEN
+389 IVFDHVDFSYENDSDAVEGDSLD
-403 GVAAIQTGAKVDEV
+403 TV
-417 KTAATTLETSRVRLL
+417 KTSATPTTKTKLL
-432 DDFHLDIKAGEK
+432 DNFYLDIKPGEK

-470 GKIYIDGQAIN
+470 GKILIDGQAID

-508 NIAYGRPDATDD
+508 NIAYGRPDATDE
-520 EIIFATKQAQAW
+520 EIITAAKQAQAW
-532 DFIKELYD
+532 DFIKDLYD
-540 DKGNTALDTQVGE
+540 DKGNTGLDTQVGE

-627 MDKGHIIEQG
+627 MDKGQIIEQG
-637 SHNELLVLNGVY
+637 SHDELLNLHGVY

>member
-1 LVKYRAIP
+1 
-9 LIQVTAQDN
+9 
-18 VYLGVLLLPMN
+18 MN
-29 SLLRF
+29 ALFRF
-34 FESRLSAFPDTPMP
+34 FETRLPAFPETPMP
-48 LPREGLIKF
+48 LPSPRDGMLKF
-57 LWACTKGLRGWLL
+57 LWACTNGLRGWLL
-70 LFMILSA
+70 IFMILSA

-92 LVDWLGTYTPQNLW
+92 IVDWLGVYTPQNLW
-106 AEKGD
+106 LEKGD
-111 TMLLMLAVLII
+111 MLLLMLAVMIV
-122 SPFWIALSSLIHFQ
+122 SPLWIALSSFIHFQ

-174 MQTALAVRETVMTVT
+174 MQTALAVRDTVMTVT

-201 TSVILFNLDS
+201 SGVILFNLDS
-211 LLLIPFVV
+211 LLLIPFIV
-219 WFVLVGLT
+219 WLVLVALT
-227 MWYFI
+227 IWYFI
-232 PKLKQTAVI
+232 PKLKQTAIV

-271 ELGYA
+271 ELSYA

-304 SVILVSSTAGIAL
+304 SVILVSGTAAIGL

-370 PQTIVDKP
+370 PQKIVDKP
-378 NAPALKVTNGN
+378 NAPALKVTEGR
-389 IVFDHVDFSYEGEN
+389 IVFDHVDFSYENDSDAVEGDSLD
-403 GVAAIQTGAKVDEV
+403 TV
-417 KTAATTLETSRVRLL
+417 KTSATPTTKTKLL
-432 DDFHLDIKAGEK
+432 DNFYLDIKPGEK

-470 GKIYIDGQAIN
+470 GKILIDGQAID

-508 NIAYGRPDATDD
+508 NIAYGRPDATDE
-520 EIIFATKQAQAW
+520 EIITAAKQAQAW
-532 DFIKELYD
+532 DFIKDLYD
-540 DKGNTALDTQVGE
+540 DKGNTGLDTQVGE

-627 MDKGHIIEQG
+627 MDKGQIIEQG
-637 SHNELLVLNGVY
+637 SHDELLNLHGVY

>member
-1 LVKYRAIP
+1 
-9 LIQVTAQDN
+9 
-18 VYLGVLLLPMN
+18 MN
-29 SLLRF
+29 ALFRF
-34 FESRLSAFPDTPMP
+34 FETRLPAFPDTPMP
-48 LPREGLIKF
+48 LPSPSDGMLKF

-92 LVDWLGTYTPQNLW
+92 IVDWLGVYTPQNLW
-106 AEKGD
+106 TEKGD
-111 TMLLMLAVLII
+111 MLLLMLAVMIV
-122 SPFWIALSSLIHFQ
+122 SPLWIAFSSFIHFQ

-174 MQTALAVRETVMTVT
+174 MQTALAVRDTVMTVT
-189 DMFMYVTVYFIT
+189 DMFMYVAVYFIT
-201 TSVILFNLDS
+201 TGVILFNLDS
-211 LLLIPFVV
+211 LLLIPFIA
-219 WFVLVGLT
+219 WFVLVWLA

-232 PKLKQTAVI
+232 PKLKQTAIV

-304 SVILVSSTAGIAL
+304 SVILVSSTAGISL
-317 YLWQQGAVGVG
+317 YLWQQGAIGVG

-340 NGLTRWIMW
+340 NGLTQWIMW

-378 NAPALKVTNGN
+378 NATTLKVTDGR
-389 IVFDHVDFSYEGEN
+389 IVFDHVDFSYEGEDDN
-403 GVAAIQTGAKVDEV
+403 TGLNTNTSGKRLDNVNEDGIDYASRTSYAK
-417 KTAATTLETSRVRLL
+417 LL
-432 DDFHLDIKAGEK
+432 DNFYLDIKAGEK

-458 VNLLLRFFDVDS
+458 VNLLLRFFDVDK
-470 GKIYIDGQAIN
+470 GKVFIDGQAID

-508 NIAYGRPDATDD
+508 NIAYGRPDATDE
-520 EIIFATKQAQAW
+520 EIITAAKQAQAW
-532 DFIKELYD
+532 DFIEGLYD
-540 DKGNTALDTQVGE
+540 DKGNTGLDTQVGE

-637 SHNELLVLNGVY
+637 SHDELLALNGVY

>member
-1 LVKYRAIP
+1 
-9 LIQVTAQDN
+9 
-18 VYLGVLLLPMN
+18 MN
-29 SLLRF
+29 ALFRF
-34 FESRLSAFPDTPMP
+34 FETRLPAFPETPMP
-48 LPREGLIKF
+48 LPSPREGMLKF
-57 LWACTKGLRGWLL
+57 MWACTKGLRGWLL

-92 LVDWLGTYTPQNLW
+92 IVDWLGVYTPQNLW

-111 TMLLMLAVLII
+111 MLLLILAVMIL
-122 SPFWIALSSLIHFQ
+122 SPLWIALSSFIHFQ

-174 MQTALAVRETVMTVT
+174 MQTALAVRDTVMTVT
-189 DMFMYVTVYFIT
+189 DMFMYVAVYFIT
-201 TSVILFNLDS
+201 SGIILFNLDS
-211 LLLIPFVV
+211 LLLIPFIV
-219 WFVLVGLT
+219 WFVLVWLA

-232 PKLKQTAVI
+232 PKLKQTAIV

-271 ELGYA
+271 ELDYA

-304 SVILVSSTAGIAL
+304 SVILVSSTAGIGI
-317 YLWQQGAVGVG
+317 YLWQQSAVGVG

-378 NAPALKVTNGN
+378 NASILKVSDGH
-389 IVFDHVDFSYEGEN
+389 IVFDHVDFSYEGEDDATGLN
-403 GVAAIQTGAKVDEV
+403 KHKSGKPLDNMNEDAAIPAADSAAGTSYV
-417 KTAATTLETSRVRLL
+417 KLL
-432 DDFHLDIKAGEK
+432 DNFYLDIKPGEK

-458 VNLLLRFFDVDS
+458 VNLLLRFFDVDK
-470 GKIYIDGQAIN
+470 GKIYIDGQAID

-508 NIAYGRPDATDD
+508 NIAYGRPDATDE
-520 EIIFATKQAQAW
+520 EIITAAKQAQAW
-532 DFIKELYD
+532 DFIKDLYD
-540 DKGNTALDTQVGE
+540 DKGNAGLDTQVGE

-627 MDKGHIIEQG
+627 MDKGRIIEQG
-637 SHNELLVLNGVY
+637 SHDELLAFNGVY
-649 ARLWH
+649 ARLWQ

>member
-1 LVKYRAIP
+1 
-9 LIQVTAQDN
+9 
-18 VYLGVLLLPMN
+18 MN
-29 SLLRF
+29 ALFRF
-34 FESRLSAFPDTPMP
+34 FETRLPAFPETPMP
-48 LPREGLIKF
+48 LPSPRDGMLKF
-57 LWACTKGLRGWLL
+57 LWACTNGLRGWLL
-70 LFMILSA
+70 IFMILSA

-92 LVDWLGTYTPQNLW
+92 IVDWLGVYTPQNLW
-106 AEKGD
+106 LEKGD
-111 TMLLMLAVLII
+111 MLLLMLAVMIM
-122 SPFWIALSSLIHFQ
+122 SPLWIALSSFIHFQ

-174 MQTALAVRETVMTVT
+174 MQTALAVRDTVMTVT

-201 TSVILFNLDS
+201 SGVILFNLDS
-211 LLLIPFVV
+211 LLLIPFIV
-219 WFVLVGLT
+219 WLVLVALT
-227 MWYFI
+227 IWYFI
-232 PKLKQTAVI
+232 PKLKQTAIV

-271 ELGYA
+271 ELSYA

-304 SVILVSSTAGIAL
+304 SVILVSGTAAIGL

-370 PQTIVDKP
+370 PQKIIDKP
-378 NAPALKVTNGN
+378 NAPALKVTEGR
-389 IVFDHVDFSYEGEN
+389 IVFDHVDFSYENDSDAVKGDSLD
-403 GVAAIQTGAKVDEV
+403 TV
-417 KTAATTLETSRVRLL
+417 KTSATPTTKTKLL
-432 DDFHLDIKAGEK
+432 DNFYLDIKPGEK

-470 GKIYIDGQAIN
+470 GKILIDGQAID

-508 NIAYGRPDATDD
+508 NIAYGRPDATDE
-520 EIIFATKQAQAW
+520 EIITAAKQAQAW
-532 DFIKELYD
+532 DFIKDLYD
-540 DKGNTALDTQVGE
+540 DKGNTGLDTQVGE

-627 MDKGHIIEQG
+627 MDKGQIIEQG
-637 SHNELLVLNGVY
+637 SHDELLNLHGVY

>member
-1 LVKYRAIP
+1 
-9 LIQVTAQDN
+9 
-18 VYLGVLLLPMN
+18 
-29 SLLRF
+29 
-34 FESRLSAFPDTPMP
+34 MP
-48 LPREGLIKF
+48 LPSPREGMLKF
-57 LWACTKGLRGWLL
+57 MWACTKGLRGWLL

-92 LVDWLGTYTPQNLW
+92 IVDWLGVYTPQNLW

-111 TMLLMLAVLII
+111 MLLLILAVMIL
-122 SPFWIALSSLIHFQ
+122 SPLWIALSSFIHFQ

-174 MQTALAVRETVMTVT
+174 MQTALAVRDTVMTVT
-189 DMFMYVTVYFIT
+189 DMFMYVAVYFIT
-201 TSVILFNLDS
+201 SGIILFNLDS
-211 LLLIPFVV
+211 LLLIPFIV
-219 WFVLVGLT
+219 WFVLVWLA

-232 PKLKQTAVI
+232 PKLKQTAII

-271 ELGYA
+271 ELDYA

-304 SVILVSSTAGIAL
+304 SVILVSSTAGIGI
-317 YLWQQGAVGVG
+317 YLWQQSAVGVG

-378 NAPALKVTNGN
+378 NASILKVSDGR
-389 IVFDHVDFSYEGEN
+389 IVFDHVDFSYEGEDDATGLN
-403 GVAAIQTGAKVDEV
+403 KHKSGKPLDNMNEDAAIPAADSAAGTSYV
-417 KTAATTLETSRVRLL
+417 KLL
-432 DDFHLDIKAGEK
+432 DNFYLDIKPGEK

-458 VNLLLRFFDVDS
+458 VNLLLRFFDVDK
-470 GKIYIDGQAIN
+470 GKIYIDGQAID

-508 NIAYGRPDATDD
+508 NIAYGRPDATDE
-520 EIIFATKQAQAW
+520 EIITAAKQAQAW
-532 DFIKELYD
+532 DFIKDLYD
-540 DKGNTALDTQVGE
+540 DKGNTGLDTQVGE

-627 MDKGHIIEQG
+627 MDKGRIIEQG
-637 SHNELLVLNGVY
+637 SHDELLALNGVY
-649 ARLWH
+649 ARLWQ

>member
-1 LVKYRAIP
+1 
-9 LIQVTAQDN
+9 
-18 VYLGVLLLPMN
+18 MN
-29 SLLRF
+29 ALFRF
-34 FESRLSAFPDTPMP
+34 FETRLPAFPDTPMP
-48 LPREGLIKF
+48 LPSPSDGMLKF

-92 LVDWLGTYTPQNLW
+92 IVDWLGVYTPQNLW
-106 AEKGD
+106 TEKGD
-111 TMLLMLAVLII
+111 VLLMMLAVMIV
-122 SPFWIALSSLIHFQ
+122 SPLWIALSSFIHFQ

-174 MQTALAVRETVMTVT
+174 MQTALAVRDTVMTVT
-189 DMFMYVTVYFIT
+189 DMFMYVAVYFIT
-201 TSVILFNLDS
+201 TGVILFNLDS
-211 LLLIPFVV
+211 LLLIPFIA
-219 WFVLVGLT
+219 WFVLVWLA

-232 PKLKQTAVI
+232 PKLKQTAIV

-304 SVILVSSTAGIAL
+304 SVVLVSSTAGISL

-378 NAPALKVTNGN
+378 NAPALKVTEGR
-389 IVFDHVDFSYEGEN
+389 IVFDHVDFSYEGEDN
-403 GVAAIQTGAKVDEV
+403 DTGLNTNTSGKRFDDVNNDVNSNDTDLANNTSYAK
-417 KTAATTLETSRVRLL
+417 LL
-432 DDFHLDIKAGEK
+432 DNFYLDIKPGEK

-458 VNLLLRFFDVDS
+458 VNLLLRFFDVDK
-470 GKIYIDGQAIN
+470 GKVYIDGQAID

-508 NIAYGRPDATDD
+508 NIAYGRPDATDE
-520 EIIFATKQAQAW
+520 EIITAAKQAQAW
-532 DFIKELYD
+532 DFIEGLYD
-540 DKGNTALDTQVGE
+540 DKGNTGLDTQVGE

-637 SHNELLVLNGVY
+637 SHDELLALNGVY
-649 ARLWH
+649 ARLWQ

>member
-1 LVKYRAIP
+1 
-9 LIQVTAQDN
+9 
-18 VYLGVLLLPMN
+18 MN
-29 SLLRF
+29 ALFRF
-34 FESRLSAFPDTPMP
+34 FENRLPAFPDTPMP
-48 LPREGLIKF
+48 LPSPRDGMLKF
-57 LWACTKGLRGWLL
+57 LWACTTGLRGWLL
-70 LFMILSA
+70 IFMILSA

-92 LVDWLGTYTPQNLW
+92 IVDWLGVYTPQNLW
-106 AEKGD
+106 LEKGD
-111 TMLLMLAVLII
+111 MLLLMLAVMIV
-122 SPFWIALSSLIHFQ
+122 SPIWIALSSFIHFQ

-174 MQTALAVRETVMTVT
+174 MQTALAVRDTVMTVT
-189 DMFMYVTVYFIT
+189 DMFMYVSVYFIT
-201 TSVILFNLDS
+201 SGVILFNLDS
-211 LLLIPFVV
+211 LLLIPFMI
-219 WFVLVGLT
+219 WLVLVAIT
-227 MWYFI
+227 IWYFI
-232 PKLKQTAVI
+232 PKLKETAIV

-293 VSYLEVSTHLI
+293 VSYLEVSTHMI
-304 SVILVSSTAGIAL
+304 SVILVSSTAGIGL

-378 NAPALKVTNGN
+378 NAPALAVTDGR
-389 IVFDHVDFSYEGEN
+389 IVFDHVDFSYESETE
-403 GVAAIQTGAKVDEV
+403 VAAVKSDPADDLATADQTLTTSHV
-417 KTAATTLETSRVRLL
+417 KLL
-432 DDFHLDIKAGEK
+432 DDFHLDIKPGEK

-470 GKIYIDGQAIN
+470 GKILIDGQAIDA
-481 EVTQE
+481 VTQE
-486 SLRQQIGMVTQD
+486 SLRRQIGMVTQD

-508 NIAYGRPDATDD
+508 NIAYGRPDATDA
-520 EIIFATKQAQAW
+520 EIMTAAKQAQAW
-532 DFIKELYD
+532 DFIKDLYD
-540 DKGNTALDTQVGE
+540 DKGNVGLDTQVGE

-587 LDSEIEFAITES
+587 LDSEIEYAITES

-627 MDKGHIIEQG
+627 MHQGRIIEQG
-637 SHNELLVLNGVY
+637 SHDELLALNGVY
-649 ARLWH
+649 ARLWQ

-661 GEDS
+661 GEDN

>member
-1 LVKYRAIP
+1 
-9 LIQVTAQDN
+9 
-18 VYLGVLLLPMN
+18 MN
-29 SLLRF
+29 ALFRF
-34 FESRLSAFPDTPMP
+34 FETRLPAFPETPMP
-48 LPREGLIKF
+48 LPSPRDGMLKF
-57 LWACTKGLRGWLL
+57 MWACTKGLRGWLL

-92 LVDWLGTYTPQNLW
+92 IVDWLGVYTPQNLW
-106 AEKGD
+106 TEKGD
-111 TMLLMLAVLII
+111 MLLLILAVMIL
-122 SPFWIALSSLIHFQ
+122 SPLWIALSSFIHFQ

-174 MQTALAVRETVMTVT
+174 MQTALAVRDTVMTVT
-189 DMFMYVTVYFIT
+189 DMFMYVAVYFIT
-201 TSVILFNLDS
+201 SGIILFNLDS
-211 LLLIPFVV
+211 LLLIPFIV
-219 WFVLVGLT
+219 WFVLVWLA

-232 PKLKQTAVI
+232 PKLKQTAIV

-304 SVILVSSTAGIAL
+304 SVILVSSTAGIGI
-317 YLWQQGAVGVG
+317 YLWQQSAVGVG

-378 NAPALKVTNGN
+378 NASILKVSDGR
-389 IVFDHVDFSYEGEN
+389 IVFDHVDFSYEGEDNDTGLNKHKSGQPLDSINEN
-403 GVAAIQTGAKVDEV
+403 GMDSVAGTSYAK
-417 KTAATTLETSRVRLL
+417 LL
-432 DDFHLDIKAGEK
+432 DNFYLDIKPGEK

-458 VNLLLRFFDVDS
+458 VNLLLRFFDVDK
-470 GKIYIDGQAIN
+470 GKIYIDGQAID

-508 NIAYGRPDATDD
+508 NIAYGRPDATDE
-520 EIIFATKQAQAW
+520 EIITAAKQAQAW
-532 DFIKELYD
+532 DFIKDLYD
-540 DKGNTALDTQVGE
+540 DKGNTGLDTQVGE

-627 MDKGHIIEQG
+627 MDKGRIIEQG
-637 SHNELLVLNGVY
+637 SHDELLALNGVY
-649 ARLWH
+649 ARLWQ

>member
-1 LVKYRAIP
+1 
-9 LIQVTAQDN
+9 
-18 VYLGVLLLPMN
+18 
-29 SLLRF
+29 
-34 FESRLSAFPDTPMP
+34 
-48 LPREGLIKF
+48 
-57 LWACTKGLRGWLL
+57 
-70 LFMILSA
+70 
-77 GIGIYEAM
+77 
-85 LFAWIGN
+85 
-92 LVDWLGTYTPQNLW
+92 
-106 AEKGD
+106 
-111 TMLLMLAVLII
+111 
-122 SPFWIALSSLIHFQ
+122 
-136 TLQGVFPMQMRWR
+136 MQMRWR

-174 MQTALAVRETVMTVT
+174 MQTALAVRDTVMTVT

-201 TSVILFNLDS
+201 TGVILFNLDS
-211 LLLIPFVV
+211 LLLIPFIV
-219 WFVLVGLT
+219 WFVLAGLT

-232 PKLKQTAVI
+232 PKLKMTAIV

-293 VSYLEVSTHLI
+293 VSYLEISTHLI
-304 SVILVSSTAGIAL
+304 SVILVSSTAAISL

-370 PQTIVDKP
+370 PQTIIDVPD
-378 NAPALKVTNGN
+378 AADLRVTEGH
-389 IVFDHVDFSYEGEN
+389 IVFDHVDFSYEGKDEDDSE
-403 GVAAIQTGAKVDEV
+403 GKKVDEANTISTPV
-417 KTAATTLETSRVRLL
+417 APLSIKLL
-432 DDFHLDIKAGEK
+432 DTFYLDIKPGEK

-458 VNLLLRFFDVDS
+458 VNLLLRFFDVDK
-470 GKIYIDGQAIN
+470 GKICIDGQAIDQ
-481 EVTQE
+481 VTQE

-508 NIAYGRPDATDD
+508 NIAYGRPDATDE
-520 EIIFATKQAQAW
+520 EIILAAKQAQAW
-532 DFIKELYD
+532 DFVKDLYD
-540 DKGNTALDTQVGE
+540 DKGNMGLDTQVGE

-637 SHNELLVLNGVY
+637 SHDELLALNGVY

>member
-1 LVKYRAIP
+1 
-9 LIQVTAQDN
+9 
-18 VYLGVLLLPMN
+18 MN
-29 SLLRF
+29 ALFRF
-34 FESRLSAFPDTPMP
+34 FETRLPAFPETPMP
-48 LPREGLIKF
+48 LPSPRDGMLKF
-57 LWACTKGLRGWLL
+57 MWACTKGLRGWLL

-92 LVDWLGTYTPQNLW
+92 IVDWLGVYTPQNLW

-111 TMLLMLAVLII
+111 MLLLILAVMIL
-122 SPFWIALSSLIHFQ
+122 SPLWIALSSFIHFQ

-174 MQTALAVRETVMTVT
+174 MQTALAVRDTVMTVT
-189 DMFMYVTVYFIT
+189 DMFMYVAVYFIT
-201 TSVILFNLDS
+201 SGIILFNLDS
-211 LLLIPFVV
+211 LLLIPFIV
-219 WFVLVGLT
+219 WFVLVWLA

-232 PKLKQTAVI
+232 PKLKQTAIV

-271 ELGYA
+271 ELDYA

-304 SVILVSSTAGIAL
+304 SVILVSSTAGIGI
-317 YLWQQGAVGVG
+317 YLWQQSAVGVG

-378 NAPALKVTNGN
+378 NAAILKVSDGR
-389 IVFDHVDFSYEGEN
+389 IVFDHVDFSYEGEDDATGLN
-403 GVAAIQTGAKVDEV
+403 KHKSDKPLDNMNEDAAIPAADSAAGTSYV
-417 KTAATTLETSRVRLL
+417 KLL
-432 DDFHLDIKAGEK
+432 DNFYLDIKPGEK

-458 VNLLLRFFDVDS
+458 VNLLLRFFDVDK
-470 GKIYIDGQAIN
+470 GKIYIDGQAID

-508 NIAYGRPDATDD
+508 NIAYGRPDATDE
-520 EIIFATKQAQAW
+520 EIITAAKQAQAW
-532 DFIKELYD
+532 DFIKDLYD
-540 DKGNTALDTQVGE
+540 DKGNTGLDTQVGE

-627 MDKGHIIEQG
+627 MDKGRIIEQG
-637 SHNELLVLNGVY
+637 SHDELLALNGVY
-649 ARLWH
+649 ARLWQ